1 MILATQAFGWINPP
15 DHSSND
21 EQRSD
26 TTGTPGKSFEPTPP
40 VLFQPSPLPLLS
52 SIGIWMIRC
61 LVGSAVD
68 GVALRRDAVFYR
80 VQAVGT
86 HVGMV

>member
-1 MILATQAFGWINPP
+1 MILAAPASGWTNPP

-26 TTGTPGKSFEPTPP
+26 KTGTPGKSFEPTPP

-61 LVGSAVD
+61 LVWSAVD